1 MPVLTIT
8 NVSAN
13 NVSAPI
19 VGTLTP
25 GQAKSV
31 DVLSAQMEKAGK
43 ELTSLKTAGAI
54 TFSVA
59 GATDVD
65 DVLEGDTLDNAG
77 ADSIAAA
84 FTAHQAA
91 TVAAPATIAAYS
103 AVVNMTDPV
112 TKAQGEAM
120 SAALAQ
126 LRTDVNALRTTVN
139 SLITNLKAAE
149 TLASS

>member
-13 NVSAPI
+13 NVSAPL

-31 DVLSAQMEKAGK
+31 SALSSQIEKAGK
-43 ELTSLKTAGAI
+43 ELTSLKAASAI

-59 GATDVD
+59 DDSAVD
-65 DVLEGDTLDNAG
+65 NVLEESTLDNAG

-84 FTAHQAA
+84 FTAHTAA
-91 TVAAPATIAAYS
+91 TVAAPAAIGAYS

-112 TKAQGEAM
+112 TKAQGEAV
-120 SAALAQ
+120 SAALAT
-126 LRTDVNALRTTVN
+126 LRSNVAALQVTVAN
-139 SLITNLKAAE
+139 VIANLKAAN
-149 TLASS
+149 LMS